1 MELAPDRRFFAFN
14 ALISVG
20 ALLLLGWLLLIH
32 GGIKGPHVDLSFMPA
47 VNASLNAVT
56 TVLLLMGWRA
66 VKNRRADVHR
76 YFMVAATVTSSLFLA
91 CYLTYH
97 SVHGDT
103 KFGGAGAIRPV
114 YFTVLVSH
122 IVLSAVVVPLLLT
135 ALWFAFTR
143 RFDQHMKVTRK
154 LLPIW
159 LYVSVTGVAIFF
171 FLRGFPTAS

>member
-20 ALLLLGWLLLIH
+20 ALGLLAWLLLIH
-32 GGIKGPHVDLSFMPA
+32 GGVKGPHVDLSFMPA
-47 VNASLNAVT
+47 VNASLNALT
-56 TVLLLMGWRA
+56 TMLLVSGWVA
-66 VKNRRADVHR
+66 VKNKRADVHR
-76 YFMVAATVTSSLFLA
+76 YFMVAATATSALFLI

-97 SVHGDT
+97 AVHGDT

-135 ALWFAFTR
+135 ALWFAATK
-143 RFDQHMKVTRK
+143 RFALHMKVTRK

-171 FLRGFPTAS
+171 FLRGYPTAS